1 MTDIFD
7 NITIGDMKIGVAL
20 PVPNN
25 SFKFWDDP
33 GTWAAPEKWTKNNVG
48 ALRHFEAYDG
58 DRAAVQIAGA
68 SVPDDET
75 YNLQSTIKRWWN
87 DNDGTA
93 YTTISKVYWGAAL
106 YVHTLSGGGG
116 NEGAYLQIGYDDN
129 EAFSSPTW
137 ETLVSTSGVVADW
150 VYYTGTKTTASMDVD
165 EPWVGARLVL
175 RDATVISARLD
186 CVGMMVDPIG
196 NDGAYTLT
204 NVRSVTPPDQVYG
217 RYAQDGETRLG
228 TTNRVDTSG
237 GATKLRLRV
246 QFQNET
252 IATYEALKR
261 FHDYNLGTPGMA
273 PLPLMLE
280 PNLPGY
286 PPMFMCNIEE
296 KRFPL
301 TRDSNW
307 GDTYGG
313 SMTFV
318 GVWP

>member
-1 MTDIFD
+1 MTDIFG

-20 PVPNN
+20 PIPNN
-25 SFKFWDDP
+25 SFKYWDDP
-33 GTWAAPEKWTKNNVG
+33 GTWSAPSKWTPNNVG
-48 ALRHFEAYDG
+48 TLRHWEAYDG

-75 YNLQSTIKRWWN
+75 YNLQSPPMRWWN
-87 DNDGTA
+87 DNDNTA
-93 YTTISKVYWGAAL
+93 YTTITKVYWGCAL
-106 YVHTLSGGGG
+106 YVYTLSGGGG
-116 NEGAYLQIGYDDN
+116 NAGVYLQLGYDTD
-129 EAFSSPTW
+129 EAFPSPVW
-137 ETLVSTSGVVADW
+137 ETLVTSAGVTPDW
-150 VYYTGTKTTASMDVD
+150 VYYPSTKTTTSMTVD
-165 EPWVGARLVL
+165 EPWAAIRLVL
-175 RDATVISARLD
+175 RDATLIGTRMD

-204 NVRSVTPPDQVYG
+204 NVRSVIPPDQAYS
-217 RYAQDGETRLG
+217 RYTQDGETRLG

-246 QFQNET
+246 RFENEA

-261 FHDYNLGTPGMA
+261 FYDYNHGTPGMA

-280 PNLPGY
+280 PNLPGF
-286 PPMFMCNIEE
+286 PPMFMCNVEE

-307 GDTYGG
+307 GNTYGG
-313 SMTFV
+313 DMTFV